1 MKARDLLN
9 LFESSSTVT
18 LFHGGKDLKQSFQS
32 SEVNHSKGRWEYGPG
47 LYLTTEYSIAAKY
60 AKGNRKLYSV
70 TVEKGTDISKVTL
83 SLEEVKE
90 FLSQYAVGAKRKEV
104 LSHLQKTADRMSTFP
119 NVGAEYFLN
128 VVINCDAVKSTNTG
142 RLRSFLVD
150 KGVDYCIESY
160 ESYPLLVVFN
170 SSKISK
176 VVEVDRSKLKVFSM
190 PFDWK
195 R

>member
-104 LSHLQKTADRMSTFP
+104 LSYLQKTADRMSTFP

-160 ESYPLLVVFN
+160 EGYPLLVVFN

>member
-104 LSHLQKTADRMSTFP
+104 LSYLQKTADRMSTFP

-160 ESYPLLVVFN
+160 EGYPLLVVFN

-195 R
+195 S